1 MSVRESALETV
12 QSLCKWIQDRC
23 EKGASGEELAILP
36 EVVKATAQLIEA
48 TK

>member
-1 MSVRESALETV
+1 MSARDTALKAVE
-12 QSLCKWIQDRC
+12 SLCNWIQERC

-48 TK
+48 SK